1 MIVFNCNI
9 SSYRVRPLI
18 WSYRWILRIFN
29 GTNNKHEKVSQF
41 WLAKSSAIF
50 SNYSAKK
57 WNTVQKNEI
66 QCQKV
71 KHSAK
76 KWNTAPK
83 SETQCIKMKYS
94 AKKWNTVQKNEI
106 QCKKVKYG
114 AKKWNTVQKN
124 EIQCKKMKYSAKKW
138 NTVKKNEIRCKK
150 MKYSAC
156 FFPKLHSKPYYYYL
170 YKCLINFGD
179 QLPGIACNNR
189 YYSRNKNGAGHE
201 LET

>member
-76 KWNTAPK
+76 KWNTVQK
-83 SETQCIKMKYS
+83 SEIRCKKMKYS

-106 QCKKVKYG
+106 QCKKMKYSE
-114 AKKWNTVQKN
+114 KKWNTVQKN
-124 EIQCKKMKYSAKKW
+124 EIQCM
-138 NTVKKNEIRCKK
+138 
-150 MKYSAC
+150 
-156 FFPKLHSKPYYYYL
+156 FFS
-170 YKCLINFGD
+170 
-179 QLPGIACNNR
+179 QIA
-189 YYSRNKNGAGHE
+189 
-201 LET
+201 LETILLLPIQMLNKFWRPITRNCMQQQIL